1 MSPRRRYLL
10 GGLGLGVLLA
20 GVVLGGMY
28 LAGYRLMRHAPAP
41 AAPEGRQIKYWV
53 SPMNPAFVSDKP
65 GKDAMGMDL
74 VPVYA
79 DQGAGAP
86 KKERKIKYWVDPM
99 NPSIIS
105 DKPGKAPCGMDF
117 VPVYEDEA
125 EAPGV
130 IAVPSQ
136 ILQSMGVRTAK
147 VERRELSRVIRA
159 VGMVTYNERN
169 LSQLNTKVNGWVERL
184 YVKAAGDPVRRGQ
197 TLLSLYSPQLVSAQ
211 AEYLLAARNLKALEK
226 SPFPELQAASRR
238 LAAASRQRLQYWDIS
253 AAQIAALERTGEVKK
268 RLTLSSPFTGIVIKR
283 MVTEGQYVMAGMP
296 LLELADLATVWVEAE
311 VYEYELPWVRV
322 GQKAVM
328 TLSYLPG
335 QTFTGEIEYL
345 YPYLKG
351 ATRTAKLRLKFAN
364 PGGKLKPEMFAQVEI
379 KSPLTAPVVAVP
391 AEAVIDTGEKQH
403 VFVALGQGRFL
414 PRPVQLGVWGEGGRR
429 QVLEGLKEGEEVV
442 VSGQFLLDSESLFR
456 EAATKMLPPGPEK
469 KVPPAAP
476 PPAHHH

>member
-1 MSPRRRYLL
+1 MSARRRYLL
-10 GGLGLGVLLA
+10 GGLGLGVVLA

-41 AAPEGRQIKYWV
+41 AAPEG
-53 SPMNPAFVSDKP
+53 
-65 GKDAMGMDL
+65 
-74 VPVYA
+74 
-79 DQGAGAP
+79 
-86 KKERKIKYWVDPM
+86 RKIKYWVDPM

-130 IAVPSQ
+130 ITVPSQ
-136 ILQSMGVRTAK
+136 ILQSMGVRTAQ

-159 VGMVTYNERN
+159 VGMVTYNERS

-211 AEYLLAARNLKALEK
+211 EEYLLAARNLKALEK
-226 SPFPELQAASRR
+226 SPFPELHDASRR

-253 AAQIAALERTGEVKK
+253 PAQIGALERTGEVKK

-311 VYEYELPWVRV
+311 VYEYELPWVKV

-351 ATRTAKLRLKFAN
+351 ATRTAKVRLKFVN
-364 PGGKLKPEMFAQVEI
+364 PARKLKPEMFAQVEI

-391 AEAVIDTGEKQH
+391 AEAVIDTGDKQH

-414 PRPVQLGVWGEGGRR
+414 PRPVQLGVWGEGGLRE
-429 QVLEGLKEGEEVV
+429 VLSGLQGGEEVV

-456 EAATKMLPPGPEK
+456 EAATKLFPPGPEK
-469 KVPPAAP
+469 EAPPAAP
-476 PPAHHH
+476 LPAPTGPPVHRH